1 MPEIDPN
8 FLCHRPETLD
18 QLPYLFASTASD
30 MPGIDPKFLC
40 HRLAVCRDARPVAQ
54 KKRKMGEEKRKAADA
69 EVQKLLQ
76 ANFIREITYT
86 TWLANV
92 VLVKKSNDKWRMCT
106 DYTDLNKAC
115 PKDAY
120 PLPCVDRLVDGASG
134 HAVFSFLDAYS
145 SYNQIKM
152 YPADEEKTA
161 FITESAN
168 FCYKVMPFGLKNAG
182 ATYQRLMDK
191 VFQGQVGRNIEINV
205 DDMVVKS
212 SSLAEHLADLTE
224 IFSQLRRHNMR
235 LNPEKCTFGVKGGK
249 FLGFMLSAR
258 GIEANRDKCQAVLD
272 MRSSSNLKELQ
283 RLSGRLAALS
293 RFLPRL
299 GDKISPMTRL
309 LRKAA
314 AFSWDEQCEAT
325 FATLKT
331 TLATPPILTKPDPL
345 RPILVYLSVS
355 DEAISSV
362 LKKVALGLVHSS
374 RRLRHYFQSH
384 QVVVHTDCPI
394 SKVLGKPELAGRM
407 MAWSVELSQF
417 DIVYKPRGPIKA
429 QCLADFV
436 NELHPHGHFEE
447 QWWTLHVD
455 GSSSGRGS
463 GAGVI
468 LEGPKGITL
477 EQSLRFRFK
486 ASNNQAEYEAL
497 LAGLRLAEDMGAS
510 RIKCLTDSKVV
521 AEQVGGNFQVK
532 DHMMMRYYHAYQK
545 LKANFQEVSVEH
557 IPREDNTRA
566 DQLARLAA
574 TKKPGQLRTIIQQE
588 IDHPSAE
595 TEIEN
600 VEADPAGQKG
610 PQDWRDRIKAFIDKG
625 TVPADPTEA
634 KRLRVQASRYV
645 VVAGQLYK
653 RGFSTPLLKC
663 LDSAEADY
671 VIREVHEGI
680 CGMHSGARTT
690 VSRLLR
696 AGYYWPTITPIVQL
710 QHKVTSVEHPQTN
723 GQAESANK
731 VILAELKKRLGKA
744 KGAWVEQLPEVLWAY
759 RCTPQSTTQETPFR
773 LVYGS
778 DAMIPVEIRETSFHR
793 AHYDE
798 SNNEAELRANLDI
811 VGEIRDRAL
820 VVAEATKQRYKRRFD
835 SKVKPR
841 EFRGGDLVWRTTGEA
856 RKDARQGK
864 LAPNWDGPFQVRH
877 NLNNGAYKLEHLSG
891 EPIPRTWNSSHL
903 KMYYS

>member
-362 LKKVALGLVHSS
+362 LVQEKEGAQVPVYFVNRLLQDSETRYQLIEKDCAAFVKKCRPCQEHDNLIHQPAEQLHCISSAWPFATWGIDILGPFPVTKGQCKFLIVAVDLFTKWIEAEPLACISA
-374 RRLRHYFQSH
+374 H
-384 QVVVHTDCPI
+384 QVQKFLWKNIITRFGILHTLVTDNG
-394 SKVLGKPELAGRM
+394 L
-407 MAWSVELSQF
+407 QF
-417 DIVYKPRGPIKA
+417 
-429 QCLADFV
+429 
-436 NELHPHGHFEE
+436 
-447 QWWTLHVD
+447 
-455 GSSSGRGS
+455 
-463 GAGVI
+463 
-468 LEGPKGITL
+468 
-477 EQSLRFRFK
+477 
-486 ASNNQAEYEAL
+486 
-497 LAGLRLAEDMGAS
+497 
-510 RIKCLTDSKVV
+510 TD
-521 AEQVGGNFQVK
+521 
-532 DHMMMRYYHAYQK
+532 
-545 LKANFQEVSVEH
+545 
-557 IPREDNTRA
+557 
-566 DQLARLAA
+566 
-574 TKKPGQLRTIIQQE
+574 
-588 IDHPSAE
+588 
-595 TEIEN
+595 
-600 VEADPAGQKG
+600 
-610 PQDWRDRIKAFIDKG
+610 
-625 TVPADPTEA
+625 
-634 KRLRVQASRYV
+634 
-645 VVAGQLYK
+645 
-653 RGFSTPLLKC
+653 
-663 LDSAEADY
+663 
-671 VIREVHEGI
+671 
-680 CGMHSGARTT
+680 
-690 VSRLLR
+690 
-696 AGYYWPTITPIVQL
+696 
-710 QHKVTSVEHPQTN
+710 
-723 GQAESANK
+723 
-731 VILAELKKRLGKA
+731 
-744 KGAWVEQLPEVLWAY
+744 
-759 RCTPQSTTQETPFR
+759 
-773 LVYGS
+773 
-778 DAMIPVEIRETSFHR
+778 
-793 AHYDE
+793 
-798 SNNEAELRANLDI
+798 
-811 VGEIRDRAL
+811 
-820 VVAEATKQRYKRRFD
+820 
-835 SKVKPR
+835 
-841 EFRGGDLVWRTTGEA
+841 
-856 RKDARQGK
+856 
-864 LAPNWDGPFQVRH
+864 
-877 NLNNGAYKLEHLSG
+877 
-891 EPIPRTWNSSHL
+891 
-903 KMYYS
+903 